1 MKETVLVLLTLVWCY
16 ILIKINEYRV
26 NQEWTSTSYGI
37 KEYKGKAYWVED
49 LKDIILFKKIYNR
62 FVPNLIH
69 TRHPDDDIRIFIVK
83 GKAGHLLR
91 PSSLLHCRVKFMGCE
106 EQTFKVVDVNRLN
119 CNKIALSVVEY
130 NEGE

>member
-1 MKETVLVLLTLVWCY
+1 MSGIVIVLIVL
-16 ILIKINEYRV
+16 ILCFIFIKIYEYRV
-26 NQEWTSTSYGI
+26 NQEWTSTRYGI
-37 KEYKGKAYWVED
+37 KEYKGKAYRIEE
-49 LKDIILFKKIYNR
+49 LNNIILFKKVYNK
-62 FVPNLIH
+62 FIPNLIH
-69 TRHPDDDIRIFIVK
+69 TRHPDDNIRIFIVT